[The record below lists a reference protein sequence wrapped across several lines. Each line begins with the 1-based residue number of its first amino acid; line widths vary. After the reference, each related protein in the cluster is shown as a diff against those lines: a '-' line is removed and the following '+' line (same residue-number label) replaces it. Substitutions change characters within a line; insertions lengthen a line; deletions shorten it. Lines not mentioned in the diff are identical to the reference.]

1 MRYILLKEIREYLLN
16 PRSIITAVVSA
27 ALILLAL
34 FNGYNHYELVV
45 KDAESSN
52 TLAREDASSAENYDD
67 LAQEGIRV
75 ARVPDRLM
83 IFDLGISS
91 AVGGKS
97 VVKVA
102 NRPRSEGSRY
112 NADPVLAAFGELD
125 LTFIVS
131 IILSLFALLYSYN
144 LISGERELG
153 TLRMVVANSVKRSS
167 IITGKVLGA
176 YFSLAMTF
184 LIPLIAGLTI
194 LMIFA
199 DFSFSA
205 GEWLRIGLM
214 LLMTLLYLFVFV
226 VIGAAISALTRRSS
240 ISFLLALTVWVF
252 SVAIIPRLAVHAAEL
267 LSPSFSTDEI
277 NSEVLAFR
285 RGRFFKIGRYY
296 KEYFDANPTKYINL
310 QGAMGKAMRYVSTKI
325 NQVQMEFEDKLY
337 GEIQAK
343 RKYMFATSKNLSL
356 ISPTCAYA
364 FAMHTLAD
372 TGPEMLEHFEQDLLQ
387 YRLLFK
393 NYIASVENPVSINL
407 QQLTD
412 RLGFRFSVGKGG
424 NIQITP
430 IAKQEP
436 PKLDLGALPGFESSP
451 ADRDQVLSGI
461 LSNFAAITFFALLFF
476 ATAFVAFLRY
486 DVR

>member
-1 MRYILLKEIREYLLN
+1 MRYILFKEIREYLLN

-27 ALILLAL
+27 VLILLAL

-45 KDAESSN
+45 KDAESAN
-52 TLAREDASSAENYDD
+52 VLARDDASSAESYDD
-67 LAQEGIRV
+67 LAREGIRV

-97 VVKVA
+97 VVKIA

-131 IILSLFALLYSYN
+131 IILSLFALLYSYS

-153 TLRMVVANSVKRSS
+153 TLRMVVANGVKRSS

-184 LIPLIAGLTI
+184 LIPLIAGLAI

-214 LLMTLLYLFVFV
+214 LLMTLFYLFVFV

-267 LSPSFSTDEI
+267 LSPSCSTDEI

-285 RGRFFKIGRYY
+285 RGLSLHMGNYM
-296 KEYFDANPTKYINL
+296 KEYFDANPTKILNIRE
-310 QGAMGKAMRYVSTKI
+310 GMGKAMRYVSTKI
-325 NQVQMEFEDKLY
+325 NQEQTEFEDKLY
-337 GEIQAK
+337 SELQAK
-343 RKYMFATSKNLSL
+343 RKNMFATAKNLSL

-372 TGPEMLEHFEQDLLQ
+372 TGPEMLEHFEKDLLQ

-393 NYIASVENPVSINL
+393 NYISSVEDSSSMDL
-407 QQLTD
+407 QRLMD
-412 RLGFRFSVGKGG
+412 RLGYRFSAGKGG
-424 NIQITP
+424 YVQITP

-436 PKLDLGALPGFESSP
+436 PKLDLGALPGFDSN
-451 ADRDQVLSGI
+451 AVNRDQVLSGI